1 MSGVFQYFSREVGGF
16 LVNYPANDVAEQF
29 SDLMYVRIF
38 TPEQLSAI
46 AGLGFDVT
54 KVPDPRD
61 FVVVPRVRRE
71 AEHEEKDWF
80 WGEDA

>member
-1 MSGVFQYFSREVGGF
+1 MNRVFQYFSREVAGF

-46 AGLGFDVT
+46 AALGFEVIA
-54 KVPDPRD
+54 VPDPRD
-61 FVVVPRVRRE
+61 VVV
-71 AEHEEKDWF
+71 AS
-80 WGEDA
+80 

>member
-1 MSGVFQYFSREVGGF
+1 MAGF

-46 AGLGFDVT
+46 AALGFDVIA
-54 KVPDPRD
+54 VPDPRD
-61 FVVVPRVRRE
+61 GVVPQVRHDVRGQE
-71 AEHEEKDWF
+71 YRHEEKDWYH
-80 WGEDA
+80 GEDGP